1 MKVNPV
7 TGPTFGAL
15 RGPVL
20 DKNGNFERSWQ
31 QILSGWNS
39 QLSNIGPTFT
49 TLSARSPLNGVT
61 AGLGPQGV
69 APIIANTV
77 TRFTTVDPPQ
87 QSTTL
92 PPSVAGMQATV
103 INAGANS
110 LNIYPS
116 KGDQINSLGIDAP
129 LVLPA
134 GKSAQLTC
142 AVEGEWNAIVGA

>member
-1 MKVNPV
+1 MKANPV

-15 RGPVL
+15 RGPVVE
-20 DKNGNFERSWQ
+20 KGGAFARPWQ
-31 QILSGWNS
+31 DILGKWNL
-39 QLSNIGPTFT
+39 QLNSIAPTFK
-49 TLSARSPLNGVT
+49 TLSATTPLNGVK

-116 KGDQINSLGIDAP
+116 KGDQINSLGIDQP